1 VVSLPSDHEG
11 GQLAVRNAGNEVVFD
26 WSKSANTTDTTPCIK
41 WAAFYSDSQHEVLQV
56 TSGHRI
62 TLTYNL
68 YVTRGAGHLAGF
80 ATALDATTLPLY
92 KTIQTALEK
101 PDFFPKGHVIA
112 VWLTH
117 AYAHTTKHTNF
128 LPDSLKGADMSLY
141 ETAIALGLKCR
152 VVPVGSKPEYDH
164 EEGGKVDMFAP
175 GRFGPL
181 LTGERGEYYEVG
193 DWGRPMPQ
201 GRYTWVNPQTK
212 DLNEAQTAYVVVS
225 PPVEH
230 GCSNC

>member
-1 VVSLPSDHEG
+1 
-11 GQLAVRNAGNEVVFD
+11 
-26 WSKSANTTDTTPCIK
+26 
-41 WAAFYSDSQHEVLQV
+41 
-56 TSGHRI
+56 
-62 TLTYNL
+62 
-68 YVTRGAGHLAGF
+68 
-80 ATALDATTLPLY
+80 
-92 KTIQTALEK
+92 
-101 PDFFPKGHVIA
+101 
-112 VWLTH
+112 
-117 AYAHTTKHTNF
+117 
-128 LPDSLKGADMSLY
+128 MSLY

-181 LTGERGEYYEVG
+181 LTGERGEYSEGG